1 MAMLGKR
8 RPARTSSKPTS
19 RMAAT
24 ARVAESDGAA
34 LTIQRLSHDGRGVS
48 RDASGKTVFVDD
60 ALPGEVVEVAVHRRR
75 QRFDEA
81 HVRRRLQSSA
91 ERAVPPCPHYGRCG
105 GCDLQHLAVDA
116 QRTHK
121 RSVLVD
127 QLERHGIELGVA
139 VDMLAGSPLGY
150 RRRARL
156 GVRLDSRGELHLGF
170 RARGSH
176 HLIDIDQC
184 PILVP
189 ELDEL
194 LTPLRDLL
202 ASLEAVRRVGHI
214 ELLAGDEARVV
225 VVRQL
230 RDNPQDAQRWRD
242 WGASHGVHV
251 AWQVGRD
258 QPQWRWLGK
267 PAALRYTLN
276 DGVHDVVVGFEPG
289 DFLQVNA
296 EVNRQLVRTALDWL
310 ALHGDERIVDLFA
323 GVGNFTLAL
332 AGGAGEV
339 LALEGSPAMVTRLR
353 DNAAAN
359 GLHRIEAR
367 QVDLSRSPGFD
378 AAPDVVVLDP
388 PREGAEAACIDLA
401 ASRVPRILYVAC
413 DPATLARDAAR
424 LVQAGY
430 RITRAAVADMFVQT
444 AHLESMLLLERER

>member
-8 RPARTSSKPTS
+8 RPARTSSKPTT
-19 RMAAT
+19 RT
-24 ARVAESDGAA
+24 APRRQEAGSDGAA

-48 RDASGKTVFVDD
+48 RDGDGKTVFVDD
-60 ALPGEVVEVAVHRRR
+60 ALPGEVVEIAVHRRR

-81 HVRRRLQSSA
+81 HVRHRRHSSA
-91 ERAVPPCPHYGRCG
+91 ERAVPACPHYGRCG

-116 QRTHK
+116 QRAHK

-139 VDMLAGSPLGY
+139 VDVLAGAPLGY

-156 GVRLDSRGELHLGF
+156 GVRLDSRGHCHLGF

-176 HLIDIDQC
+176 HLVDIDQC

-189 ELDEL
+189 ELGEL

-214 ELLAGDEARVV
+214 ELLAGDDSRVV

-230 RDNPQDAQRWRD
+230 RDNPADARRWRE
-242 WGASHGVHV
+242 WGEAHGVHV
-251 AWQVGRD
+251 VWQVGRD

-267 PAALRYTLN
+267 PGTLRYTLK
-276 DGVHDVVVGFEPG
+276 GGARDVVVGFEPG

-296 EVNRQLVRTALDWL
+296 EVNRQLVSTARDWL
-310 ALHGDERIVDLFA
+310 ALRGEERIVDLFA

-332 AGGAGEV
+332 AGEAGAV
-339 LALEGSPAMVTRLR
+339 LALEGSPAMVSRLR

-359 GLHRIEAR
+359 GLHHVEAR
-367 QVDLSRSPGFD
+367 QVDLTRSPGFGGEI
-378 AAPDVVVLDP
+378 DVVVLDP
-388 PREGAEAACIDLA
+388 PREGAEAACLDLA

-424 LVQAGY
+424 LVHAGY
-430 RITRAAVADMFVQT
+430 RIRRAAVADMFVQT
-444 AHLESMLLLERER
+444 AHLESMLLFERER